1 MQTQGSYQ
9 FGGGSNSPFKGLVGV
24 AVAIFFFIALFWFM
38 QFLFKLL
45 WLVFPVILIAT
56 AIVDYKVIL
65 NYFSWVGRLFRSNWL
80 GGLLVGG
87 LTVVGAPMVALFL
100 LGKALLKKK
109 VNNIH
114 DEVKRREEGE
124 FVNYEEVESD
134 TLELPQIE
142 MPKQKEGRGNGYDE
156 MFQ

>member
-9 FGGGSNSPFKGLVGV
+9 FGGNSNSPFKGLMGI

-38 QFLFKLL
+38 QFLFNLL
-45 WLVFPVILIAT
+45 WMALPIIIIAT
-56 AIVDYKVIL
+56 AIIDYKVIL

-80 GGLLVGG
+80 AGLLVGV
-87 LTVVGAPMVALFL
+87 LTMVGAPIVASFL

-109 VNNIH
+109 VNKIH
-114 DEVKRREEGE
+114 DEVKRRQDGE
-124 FVNYEEVESD
+124 FVNYEEVESE

-142 MPKQKEGRGNGYDE
+142 PQAPEEKGDGYDD
-156 MFQ
+156 MFK

>member
-9 FGGGSNSPFKGLVGV
+9 FGGSSNNPLKGLMGI

-38 QFLFKLL
+38 QFLFNLL
-45 WLVFPVILIAT
+45 WMALPVIIIAT
-56 AIVDYKVIL
+56 VIIDYKVIL

-80 GGLLVGG
+80 AGLLVGV
-87 LTVVGAPMVALFL
+87 LTMVGAPIVASFL

-109 VNNIH
+109 VNKIH
-114 DEVKRREEGE
+114 DEIKRREEDE
-124 FVNYEEVESD
+124 FVNYEEIESE

-142 MPKQKEGRGNGYDE
+142 IRTPKEKKGSGS
-156 MFQ
+156 